1 MQPGRRPSRRHLAV
15 ELIEVV
21 LVVPSGTRNESVQ
34 IIAGRIKDTIG
45 EHIGKYTRKYVVT
58 K

>member
-1 MQPGRRPSRRHLAV
+1 MQPGRRLSRRHLAV

-21 LVVPSGTRNESVQ
+21 HVVPSGTRNESVQ

-45 EHIGKYTRKYVVT
+45 EHIGT
-58 K
+58 